1 MSKLASLL
9 MDLLCHI
16 TIEPDDGL
24 NPDDTADLQI
34 DTWQALI
41 HDLSD
46 SELSLVKTAAQAKLT
61 ALESISRPSA
71 DEEQLMA
78 ILDAFINNELQ

>member
-41 HDLSD
+41 HDLD
-46 SELSLVKTAAQAKLT
+46 SAELSLG
-61 ALESISRPSA
+61 
-71 DEEQLMA
+71 
-78 ILDAFINNELQ
+78 

>member
-41 HDLSD
+41 HDLD
-46 SELSLVKTAAQAKLT
+46 SAELNLVKAAAQAKLT
-61 ALESISRPSA
+61 VLASIATPSP

-78 ILDAFINNELQ
+78 ILDAFINDELQ

>member
-46 SELSLVKTAAQAKLT
+46 SELSLVKTAAQAKLK
-61 ALESISRPSA
+61 ALESIAMPSP
-71 DEEQLMA
+71 DEEQLIA

>member
-1 MSKLASLL
+1 MSKLASLF

-41 HDLSD
+41 HDLSATE
-46 SELSLVKTAAQAKLT
+46 SSLVKTAAQAKLT
-61 ALESISRPSA
+61 ALESIAMTSP
-71 DEEQLMA
+71 DEEQLIA
-78 ILDAFINNELQ
+78 ILDAFINDELQ